1 MEHSLFR
8 IQLIM
13 VRELNL
19 DEGKTLVITFTDE
32 GIVYDLVDKDG
43 EVEVEYGF
51 DLYED
56 VLPKQYKHT

>member
-1 MEHSLFR
+1 
-8 IQLIM
+8 M

-43 EVEVEYGF
+43 EVEVEYGY

-56 VLPKQYKHT
+56 VLPKQYKHI

>member
-1 MEHSLFR
+1 MERSLFR

-13 VRELNL
+13 VREIVL
-19 DEGKTLVITFTDE
+19 DGGKVLVITFTDE

-43 EVEVEYGF
+43 EVEVEYGY

-56 VLPKQYKHT
+56 VLPNQFI